1 MKDKQGDIMNET
13 MVKYAKLMV
22 ENGEEHLRRMEDW
35 ITTTEK
41 QLDDAREKRVE
52 VLADMEELVALIP
65 EEEES
70 DEDES
75 DEE

>member
-1 MKDKQGDIMNET
+1 MNET
-13 MVKYAKLMV
+13 MLKYAKLML

-41 QLDDAREKRVE
+41 QLEDAREKRDE
-52 VLADMEELVALIP
+52 VTEDMKELKAQFP

>member
-1 MKDKQGDIMNET
+1 MNET
-13 MVKYAKLMV
+13 MLKYAKLML

-41 QLDDAREKRVE
+41 QLEDAREKRDE
-52 VLADMEELVALIP
+52 VTEDMKELKAQFP
-65 EEEES
+65 EEEEL

>member
-1 MKDKQGDIMNET
+1 MNET
-13 MVKYAKLMV
+13 MLKYAKLMI

-41 QLDDAREKRVE
+41 QLEDAREKRVE
-52 VLADMEELVALIP
+52 VLADMEELVALLP
-65 EEEES
+65 EDLEDEEES
-70 DEDES
+70 S